1 MKQRDISGHL
11 ILCFTSFRA
20 IQPIN
25 GSKINLHTT
34 TTMGDNCEPTITPA
48 DFTRWNYGGLT
59 QASQQEDEAG
69 YTEFGDEVG
78 GTGKMNIQSNCEISI
93 KGIPGEIK
101 IHILLKGKCNS
112 KYGNSVHSVLC
123 LLPTDNSVS
132 GQRSLRLRSGIWLCW
147 SSREEECPSSSPE
160 SGQITCLQSRN

>member
-1 MKQRDISGHL
+1 MKQRDINGHL

-20 IQPIN
+20 IQPID

-34 TTMGDNCEPTITPA
+34 ATITTMGDNSEPTITPA

-59 QASQQEDEAG
+59 QSSQQEDEAG

-78 GTGKMNIQSNCEISI
+78 GEREMNIQSNCEISI

-101 IHILLKGKCNS
+101 IYIPLKGKCNS
-112 KYGNSVHSVLC
+112 
-123 LLPTDNSVS
+123 
-132 GQRSLRLRSGIWLCW
+132 
-147 SSREEECPSSSPE
+147 
-160 SGQITCLQSRN
+160 